1 MELNHQAVRRNK
13 NTQIS
18 PLTPAARDHSSSLD
32 RSRAQLL
39 PDSPP
44 GRREE
49 YGSLLKEQMTV
60 NRIEDEAQASRCR
73 REELENASY
82 CR

>member
-1 MELNHQAVRRNK
+1 MRRNK

-18 PLTPAARDHSSSLD
+18 PLRTEPPRDHSSSLE
-32 RSRAQLL
+32 RNAQTLA
-39 PDSPP
+39 PAPP
-44 GRREE
+44 PASEE

-60 NRIEDEAQASRCR
+60 NRIEDDAQLSRVR
-73 REELENASY
+73 REEAENASY